1 MKTLRLVSTAAIM
14 SALFY
19 AHPFFVAPQ
28 QPPRPQASAAAN
40 EQVAPEEAARRN
52 AAGFPI
58 GTYTSCAEGAD
69 NPSGNQFLRVLGF
82 QDGARLTLAQSGT
95 TVTSTYV
102 DQNSLTR
109 SLRFST
115 TTDTLATIAHKG
127 QVIPG
132 FKCLCVLGPGRWAGY
147 PASMTVTAG
156 LLAYNAGMV
165 FLTLTGDLR
174 SEAGACGALSQSEA
188 RFWVSCENR
197 QGGALPAVDAGPA
210 PLAKLLAGRHSCRTQ
225 IVTLDHF
232 NGLNQYVV
240 GGATGTLTLT
250 EDGARVTAQYSGD
263 TSLAG
268 TLRFKAKTSTT
279 ASAEAG
285 QTLMAPCMAMGR
297 PSRTAEMLPI
307 AAGSLTM
314 IDSTLF
320 LSFAGAMADNSS
332 CPGAQLAGSVICS
345 K

>member
-1 MKTLRLVSTAAIM
+1 MVTTAMKAWFFGALLALV
-14 SALFY
+14 L
-19 AHPFFVAPQ
+19 
-28 QPPRPQASAAAN
+28 
-40 EQVAPEEAARRN
+40 N
-52 AAGFPI
+52 AADFPI
-58 GTYTSCAEGAD
+58 GTYTSCAQGAD
-69 NPSGNQFLRVLGF
+69 NPSGNKFLRVEGF

-102 DQNSLTR
+102 DQNGLTQSL
-109 SLRFST
+109 SFST
-115 TTDTLATIAHKG
+115 TTDTLATIAQKG

-132 FKCLCVLGPGRWAGY
+132 LTSYCVLGRGRGAGY

-156 LLAYNAGMV
+156 ALAYDAGMV

-174 SEAGACGALSQSEA
+174 SDAGACGALSQSKA
-188 RFWVSCENR
+188 SFWVACENR
-197 QGGALPAVDAGPA
+197 QGGAVPAVDAGPA
-210 PLAKLLAGRHSCRTQ
+210 PVAKLLAGRHSCRTQ
-225 IVTLDHF
+225 IETLDHV
-232 NGLNQYVV
+232 NDRTEYVT

-250 EDGARVTAQYSGD
+250 EDGAKVIAQYSGD

-279 ASAEAG
+279 ATAEAG
-285 QTLMAPCMAMGR
+285 QTLTVPCMGTGR

-320 LSFAGAMADNSS
+320 LSFAGAMADSSS
-332 CPGAQLAGSVICS
+332 CPGAQVAGSVICS